1 MNSDVKKM
9 LVMIDTIRGCQEEI
23 ARIWENDTSGAFINS
38 ERDGWIRRFQDQEE
52 TAKKYFEE
60 AIISLIDE
68 RIKTIVGER

>member
-9 LVMIDTIRGCQEEI
+9 LEMIDTIRGCQEEI

-38 ERDGWIRRFQDQEE
+38 ERDGWIRRFQNQEE
-52 TAKKYFEE
+52 TVKKYFEE
-60 AIISLIDE
+60 SLISLIDE